1 MIRRPPRSTRKRT
14 LFPYTTLFRSNN
26 AATFTVDAL
35 PAREFPGVVQSIAP
49 KATIVSGVVN
59 YEVTL
64 AIRDDTEILKP
75 DMTANVS
82 IQTAQHDALLLPA
95 AAVQREG
102 DQTFVYV
109 SAKNGPERKPV
120 AVGNKENGMVEIK
133 KGIGP
138 DDAVLLPVN
147 PSA

>member
-1 MIRRPPRSTRKRT
+1 MVDENDIAAV
-14 LFPYTTLFRSNN
+14 LANN
-26 AATFTVDAL
+26 SVTFTVDAL
-35 PAREFPGVVQSIAP
+35 PAHEFSGAVQSIAP

-59 YEVTL
+59 YEVTI
-64 AIRDDTEILKP
+64 AIREEAETLKP

-82 IQTAQHDALLLPA
+82 IQTAQHDALLLPT
-95 AAVQREG
+95 AAVQHDG

-109 SAKNGPERKPV
+109 AAKNGRERKPV

-138 DDAVLLPVN
+138 DDAVLVLAN
-147 PSA
+147 TNA